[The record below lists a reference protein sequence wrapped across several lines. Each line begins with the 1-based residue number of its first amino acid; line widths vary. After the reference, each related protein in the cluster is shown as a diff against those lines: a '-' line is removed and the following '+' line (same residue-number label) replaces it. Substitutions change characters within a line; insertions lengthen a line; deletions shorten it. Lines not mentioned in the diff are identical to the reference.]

1 MKSLSK
7 NSKDVFIKIINEMG
21 EKQLVN
27 LQAQKYLPLTIELLN
42 VGIDTVLGK
51 ANNYSFCN
59 YYNLNGDLMQAP
71 EMCFLVIGDCTVKE
85 SENWDK
91 VNIIPYMFQYADICF
106 YECSIIISHNRVVQ
120 VKEQMQDRH
129 AQLAEQWLQEI
140 KTIGYLKF

>member
-21 EKQLVN
+21 EKQHMK
-27 LQAQKYLPLTIELLN
+27 LQAQHFLPLTIELLD

-59 YYNLNGDLMQAP
+59 YYDLNGDLMQAP
-71 EMCFLVIGDCTVKE
+71 EMCFLVIGDCTVEKRGYLE
-85 SENWDK
+85 K
-91 VNIIPYMFQYADICF
+91 VNIIPYMFQYADICL
-106 YECSIIISHNRVVQ
+106 YECSIIISHKRVVQ
-120 VKEQMQDRH
+120 VKEQMQIRH
-129 AQLAEQWLQEI
+129 TQLAEQWLQEI